1 MTAAKTTIRLNPE
14 VTALVQQARAHLQKA
29 LDALPSDGQPV
40 TLTHLQ
46 KATGPTMRASTLIRR
61 AHTFQKTTA

>member
-1 MTAAKTTIRLNPE
+1 MSATTTRLNPE
-14 VTALVQQARAHLQKA
+14 ATTLVQQARAQMQKA

-40 TLTHLQ
+40 TQANLH

-61 AHTFQKTTA
+61 ANQAQQNNA